1 MKIIWSPRSKNQ
13 LAEFAEYIA
22 NDKPNAAQKWLEKI
36 FSEVEKLENLP
47 MSGRK
52 VPELKQDNY
61 RELLIGNY
69 RIIYKLEKDKIFI
82 LSVRHSK
89 QLLDKNDF

>member
-1 MKIIWSPRSKNQ
+1 MKIILSPRSKNQ

-36 FSEVEKLENLP
+36 FSEVEKLENFP

-52 VPELKQDNY
+52 VPELMQDNY